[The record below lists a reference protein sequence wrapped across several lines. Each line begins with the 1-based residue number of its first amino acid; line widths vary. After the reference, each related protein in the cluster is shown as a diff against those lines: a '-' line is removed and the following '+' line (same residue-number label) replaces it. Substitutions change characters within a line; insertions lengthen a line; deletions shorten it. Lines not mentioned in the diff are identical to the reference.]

1 MTASTGSHHSPALP
15 ASSLSTAGPRAAP
28 PLCPNPQPRHGRAPG
43 AAVSWACLWHSPR
56 DSYFLRLHL
65 VISRWTLQQLSP
77 HCGSLCLTLWLVSY
91 QYGYL
96 WEPPD
101 FFGPDKEN
109 YLDTENLQKRDPK
122 KLPVSEHSQLRQASR
137 DENQPIVVCQNHPIQ
152 NYQLCTNTL
161 MQCEYSFSL
170 GVQII
175 LTRRTHLTQKTYLD
189 DLSDFTFWFQ
199 LFQFQV
205 CCPHLLVTSEKGP
218 VSQKPSLVEWVRAF
232 FNTKEK
238 LG

>member
-1 MTASTGSHHSPALP
+1 MTETTGSHRSPALP
-15 ASSLSTAGPRAAP
+15 APSLSTAGPRAAP
-28 PLCPNPQPRHGRAPG
+28 PLCPNPQPSTAGSRGSRVLGVSVTQPEGFLFFKASLCDLPLDLT
-43 AAVSWACLWHSPR
+43 AALPSL
-56 DSYFLRLHL
+56 
-65 VISRWTLQQLSP
+65 
-77 HCGSLCLTLWLVSY
+77 GSLCLTLWLVSY

-96 WEPPD
+96 EPPD

-122 KLPVSEHSQLRQASR
+122 KFPVSEHSQLRQASR

-152 NYQLCTNTL
+152 NCQLCTNTL

-199 LFQFQV
+199 LFQLQV

-218 VSQKPSLVEWVRAF
+218 VSQKPSLVEWLRAF
-232 FNTKEK
+232 FNIKEK